1 MQTDSVDTSTA
12 ELERLIRSG
21 LIDTHFAPVVDRFT
35 GEPAGYTLQHLE
47 HGSEDGTG
55 SASARLRAD
64 IRASQLI
71 GDFDASLRSI
81 GLRAAEAAGLPTHTR
96 LFLQAEPESLVTVE
110 DRTDEPDRSV
120 ILQLHPQRIAA
131 SPAAVLRSVR
141 LARSQGWGIGME
153 EIGVDLPTA
162 AFLPLV
168 NPSVVTLHPGVL
180 DITDTAHLAELIR
193 LLHAHTERT
202 GGVIMAT
209 GVRHEDDLE
218 MVRALGVRFVT
229 GPLYGG
235 PSTAPEPLTNPP
247 EDPLADHFSRNAAVQ
262 GTPFSATRALRRDP
276 LVMDEPLLTAQMQSL
291 QRRALASGGESSV
304 VIGVFGE
311 DQELITAT
319 RENFSVLSGS
329 AGFVAALS
337 GGFEEPPIPGVRSGM
352 VDASDPLRREYAV
365 IVVGSDWSAM
375 VAASRRSDP
384 GPDGR
389 VEYDVY
395 VTSER
400 YTCVDAA
407 RGVLSR
413 IRPLG

>member
-1 MQTDSVDTSTA
+1 MLTDSVDTSTA

-47 HGSEDGTG
+47 HGSEDSTG

-120 ILQLHPQRIAA
+120 ILQLHPDRIAA
-131 SPAAVLRSVR
+131 SPAAVLRAVR

-153 EIGVDLPTA
+153 EIGVDLRTA

-209 GVRHEDDLE
+209 GVRHEGDLE

-235 PSTAPEPLTNPP
+235 PSAQPEPLANPR

-291 QRRALASGGESSV
+291 QRRALTSGGESAV

-311 DQELITAT
+311 DPELITAT

-352 VDASDPLRREYAV
+352 VDASDPLRREYAI